1 MDNSMIKLEETWR
14 WYGDNDSITLQDII
28 QAGATGIVTALH
40 HLPTGE
46 AWSVNEITKRKQQIE
61 NSGLRWSV
69 VESIPVH
76 EDIKRQTGNYKT
88 YIENY
93 KTSIKNLGSC
103 GINTVCYNFMPVL
116 DWSRT
121 DLDYIV
127 KDQSTAL
134 RFDEIAYAAFDLFI
148 LQRQNAESEYSDE
161 IIQKAESYYKNLDDQ
176 KTDDLEKTILAGLPG
191 SEEGYTLD
199 EFKEILG
206 SYNGI
211 SARSLQNHLFHFISE
226 ILPAAEESGVRMA
239 IHPDDPPF
247 PLFGLPRVVSTEQ
260 GAKELIE
267 SYDSEFNGLTFCTG
281 SYGARSDNDLPGMV
295 QRLGHRINFI
305 HLRSVERENGR
316 SFHEA
321 NHLEGSMDMA
331 AVMRAL
337 INEQFRRK
345 KEGRTDT
352 NIPMR
357 PDHGHRML
365 DDMKKESAPGYS
377 CIGRLRGLAELRGL
391 ELGIRHT
398 LENQ

>member
-1 MDNSMIKLEETWR
+1 MYNSMIKLEETWR
-14 WYGDNDSITLQDII
+14 WYGDNDAITLQDII

-46 AWSVNEITKRKQQIE
+46 IWSVDEIRKRKDHIE
-61 NSGLRWSV
+61 NTGLSWSV

-76 EDIKRQTGNYKT
+76 EDIKRRTGNFKT

-93 KTSIKNLGSC
+93 KKSIQNLGSC
-103 GINTVCYNFMPVL
+103 GIQTVCYNFMPVL
-116 DWSRT
+116 DWTRT
-121 DLDYIV
+121 DLDYVV

-134 RFDEIAYAAFDLFI
+134 RFDEVAYAAFDLFI
-148 LQRQNAESEYSDE
+148 LKRKDAEEEYSED
-161 IIQKAESYYKNLDDQ
+161 IIKKAEDFHKRIDAGQ
-176 KTDDLEKTILAGLPG
+176 IQELEKTILAGLPG
-191 SEEGYTLD
+191 SEEGYTLE
-199 EFKEILG
+199 EFQDILN
-206 SYNGI
+206 SYDGI
-211 SARSLQNHLFHFISE
+211 TADDLQAHLFQFLDE
-226 ILPAAEESGVRMA
+226 IIPVAEESGVRMA

-247 PLFGLPRVVSTEQ
+247 PLFGLPRVVSTEE
-260 GAKELIE
+260 GAKKLIE
-267 SYDSEFNGLTFCTG
+267 SHDSEYNGLTFCTG
-281 SYGARSDNDLPGMV
+281 SYGARADNDLPGMV
-295 QRLGHRINFI
+295 SRLGHRINFI

-345 KEGRTDT
+345 EKGRKDT

-357 PDHGHRML
+357 PDHGHKML
-365 DDMKKESAPGYS
+365 DDMKKETAPGYS

-391 ELGIRHT
+391 EMGIRHT
-398 LENQ
+398 LENR

>member
-1 MDNSMIKLEETWR
+1 MDNSMVKLEETWR

-46 AWSVNEITKRKQQIE
+46 IWSVNEITKRKNQIE

-93 KTSIKNLGSC
+93 KASIKNLGTC
-103 GINTVCYNFMPVL
+103 GIHTVCYNFMPVL

-148 LQRQNAESEYSDE
+148 LQRQNAEEEYSEE
-161 IIQKAESYYKNLDDQ
+161 IIQKAESYYKKLDSKKIDN
-176 KTDDLEKTILAGLPG
+176 LEKTMLAGLPG
-191 SEEGYTLD
+191 SEEGYTID
-199 EFKEILG
+199 EFKEILR
-206 SYNGI
+206 SYDGI
-211 SARSLQNHLFHFISE
+211 SARDLQNHLFHFISE
-226 ILPAAEESGVRMA
+226 IIPAAEEAGVRMA

-260 GAKELIE
+260 GARELIE

-337 INEQFRRK
+337 IKEQFRRK
-345 KEGRTDT
+345 KEGRTDI

-365 DDMKKESAPGYS
+365 DDMMKESAPGYS

-398 LENQ
+398 LENR